1 MASSSHEKRMLTGVD
16 SEYDLYADTPESE
29 RPGARRP
36 VIDAPPDAPGRSR
49 RATDHEARGA
59 YRRLRDQFLRRWA
72 ASGEE
77 CFFGD
82 GPIDYRLGHGDP
94 RSPTV
99 HHTIPV
105 VLRPALELATSL
117 WKPAHQRCN
126 TIGEAAFGGPVAA
139 DADVPDRALTC
150 IGAAGVSHTMTAPP
164 VTVTPHWGG
173 RSRDIKKE

>member
-1 MASSSHEKRMLTGVD
+1 MLTGVD

-82 GPIDYRLGHGDP
+82 HQMRSQSKHLARHEGALKVVVRLWDIPPHLAGIRRRHQDHPAQSRGDDASHVGPPARRRGFRPHGC
-94 RSPTV
+94 R
-99 HHTIPV
+99 
-105 VLRPALELATSL
+105 
-117 WKPAHQRCN
+117 
-126 TIGEAAFGGPVAA
+126 
-139 DADVPDRALTC
+139 
-150 IGAAGVSHTMTAPP
+150 GA
-164 VTVTPHWGG
+164 
-173 RSRDIKKE
+173 